1 MIDKLTEEPPII
13 QQHIAN
19 KIQAL
24 IHSPVRVEVVRL
36 PLQVYLFCKH
46 IFKRQEEVLKYLLFL
61 FTTDLYLKDVGK
73 EMKEAEQMQA

>member
-1 MIDKLTEEPPII
+1 
-13 QQHIAN
+13 
-19 KIQAL
+19 
-24 IHSPVRVEVVRL
+24 VRVEVVRL

-46 IFKRQEEVLKYLLFL
+46 IFKRQEEVLKYLLSL